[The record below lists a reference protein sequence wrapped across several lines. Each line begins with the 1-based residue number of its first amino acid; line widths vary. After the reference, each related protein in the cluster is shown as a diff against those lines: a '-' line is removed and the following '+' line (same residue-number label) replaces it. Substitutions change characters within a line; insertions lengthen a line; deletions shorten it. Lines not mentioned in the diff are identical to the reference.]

1 MSVMNTVVLI
11 TSRRVAPSRR
21 NQPSPLDRAWV
32 NWAAT
37 PPLMRDGAGSG
48 DDPSPLP
55 APSLISGGVAA
66 QLTQALSNGEGWLR
80 REGATLRDVIKTTVF
95 ITDMDDYAAVN
106 EAYSAFF
113 GDHRPAR
120 SVIAVVALPM
130 GALVEAE
137 LWAYTPS

>member
-1 MSVMNTVVLI
+1 MSAPIGPYSPVVRAGPWLV
-11 TSRRVAPSRR
+11 TSGQLGLVPRAP
-21 NQPSPLDRAWV
+21 
-32 NWAAT
+32 
-37 PPLMRDGAGSG
+37 DGSAR
-48 DDPSPLP
+48 DDPSPGP
-55 APSLISGGVAA
+55 APSLIGGGVVA
-66 QLTQALSNGEGWLR
+66 QLTQAMSNGEGWLR

-113 GDHRPAR
+113 RDHRPAR

-130 GALVEAE
+130 GALVEVE

>member
-11 TSRRVAPSRR
+11 TSRRPAPSRR

-48 DDPSPLP
+48 DPSPLP

-80 REGATLRDVIKTTVF
+80 REGAGLRDVIKTTVF

-106 EAYSAFF
+106 EAYSTMT
-113 GDHRPAR
+113 GGGVGR
-120 SVIAVVALPM
+120 
-130 GALVEAE
+130 
-137 LWAYTPS
+137 